1 MECLERALQSHESEV
16 FECSLDVGGNS
27 FHYEARFV
35 PCRQHEVLIL
45 VRDITGTK
53 QMEEERQRLEEQLQH
68 AQKLESLGVLAGG
81 IAHDFNNLLTGV
93 LGNAEIALMDLPPEV
108 PARTQLQAIST
119 AAQRAAELT
128 KQMLAYSGKG
138 RFVVQHLNLSTLVEE
153 MANLLEV
160 SISKKAVVSYDF
172 ARDLPPIEA
181 DATQIRQIIMNLM
194 TNASEAIG
202 NTSGA
207 ISVGTG
213 VMEADRPYLSETYL
227 DEQLPEGFY
236 VYLEVSDTGCGF
248 EKETMEKLF
257 DPFFTTKFTGRG
269 LGLAAVLGIVRGH
282 GGAVKVSSEPARGST
297 FRVLFPCSEEAAKA
311 PTQATVGDESWRGSG
326 TILVVD
332 DEEIV
337 RRVTKMMLESL
348 GFTVLMAQDGRE
360 ALEVFRRRA
369 DEIALVVLDLTMPY
383 LDGEET
389 LRELLR
395 IRPNVKTILSSGY
408 NEQDLTDRFAGKGL
422 SAFIQKPYRPDQ
434 LRKRVRQAL
443 EGNSGNEPT

>member
-248 EKETMEKLF
+248 EKETMEKLDF
-257 DPFFTTKFTGRG
+257 QK
-269 LGLAAVLGIVRGH
+269 
-282 GGAVKVSSEPARGST
+282 GGNFSTLSSPRSL
-297 FRVLFPCSEEAAKA
+297 REEAW
-311 PTQATVGDESWRGSG
+311 V
-326 TILVVD
+326 
-332 DEEIV
+332 
-337 RRVTKMMLESL
+337 
-348 GFTVLMAQDGRE
+348 
-360 ALEVFRRRA
+360 
-369 DEIALVVLDLTMPY
+369 
-383 LDGEET
+383 
-389 LRELLR
+389 
-395 IRPNVKTILSSGY
+395 
-408 NEQDLTDRFAGKGL
+408 
-422 SAFIQKPYRPDQ
+422 
-434 LRKRVRQAL
+434 
-443 EGNSGNEPT
+443 